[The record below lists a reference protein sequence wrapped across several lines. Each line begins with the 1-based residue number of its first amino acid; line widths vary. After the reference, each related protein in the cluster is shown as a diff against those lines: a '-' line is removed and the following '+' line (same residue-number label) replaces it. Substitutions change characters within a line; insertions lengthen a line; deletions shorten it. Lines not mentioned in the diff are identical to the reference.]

1 MDSQQTSA
9 DPAASDDSQDQILPQ
24 VQTPVADAGSD
35 AEEPHMMGAQTV
47 PNERALVPLP
57 EEAADLDLIEKEWVL
72 KAKQIVEKTADDP
85 FSQQEELSK
94 MKAEYLKKRYKKD
107 LA

>member
-1 MDSQQTSA
+1 MDNQQPSTNP
-9 DPAASDDSQDQILPQ
+9 PANDNGDEQILPA
-24 VQTPVADAGSD
+24 VQI
-35 AEEPHMMGAQTV
+35 AEQPSAPAEGGQMVGAQTI

-72 KAKQIVEKTADDP
+72 KAKQIVEQTSDDP